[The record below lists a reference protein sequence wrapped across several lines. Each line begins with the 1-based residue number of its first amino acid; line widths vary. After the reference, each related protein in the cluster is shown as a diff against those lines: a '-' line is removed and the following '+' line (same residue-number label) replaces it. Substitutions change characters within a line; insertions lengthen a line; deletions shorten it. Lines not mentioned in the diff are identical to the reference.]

1 MRIKLIHATNMA
13 EAMRRVRGELGEEA
27 LILGNRRVA
36 NGVEIIAALEP
47 LIEKS
52 AANPALKS
60 AAPAPQEPEP
70 EPQSC
75 QLADMTQ
82 RAMRL
87 HYGTLDW
94 GKPIMLV
101 GTPGAGKTATAAKL
115 ATRLVQG
122 GEKPMVITADRE
134 RSGAAEQLA
143 AFTRILELDLMIAE
157 NPLMMARILASRPAG
172 HKAIIDMAGC
182 NHYDTAQKEALI
194 THAVTADANLVWV
207 VPAGL
212 DAEDAA
218 EMAARFAELGARH
231 MIPTKLD
238 MTRRLE
244 SVLRAA
250 EAGNFILTDAGIG
263 AGIVDGII
271 PLGAQDLVA
280 RLTDA
285 ATYLKIRQAA

>member
-1 MRIKLIHATNMA
+1 MRIKLFHAANMA

-36 NGVEIIAALEP
+36 KGVEIIAALEP
-47 LIEKS
+47 ETAKS
-52 AANPALKS
+52 ALTAPIQSTPDPAS
-60 AAPAPQEPEP
+60 PETEPER
-70 EPQSC
+70 C
-75 QLADMTQ
+75 QPAGMIQ
-82 RAMRL
+82 RALLLR
-87 HYGTLDW
+87 YGTLDW

-122 GEKPMVITADRE
+122 GEMPMVITADRE
-134 RSGAAEQLA
+134 RAGAAEQLA
-143 AFTRILELDLMIAE
+143 AFTRILELDLLVAE

-172 HKAIIDMAGC
+172 HKAIIDMSGC
-182 NHYDTAQKEALI
+182 NPYDTAQKEVLI
-194 THAVTADANLVWV
+194 THAVAADANLVWV
-207 VPAGL
+207 LPAGL

-218 EMAARFAELGARH
+218 ELAACFAELGARH

-271 PLGAQDLVA
+271 PLAAQDMAA
-280 RLTDA
+280 RITDA